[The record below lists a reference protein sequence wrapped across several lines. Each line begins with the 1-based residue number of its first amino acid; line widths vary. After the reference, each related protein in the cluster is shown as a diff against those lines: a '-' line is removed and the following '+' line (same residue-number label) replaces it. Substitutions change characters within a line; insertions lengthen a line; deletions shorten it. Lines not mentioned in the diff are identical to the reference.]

1 MVGVQRGLLILVA
14 SGALA
19 VTSHLNPGGVS
30 PAKRDSGQK
39 VTNVAYSVT
48 EKEAYLAADQLG
60 WIRPGL
66 KFTIAGVTNV
76 AAGQKPIVEFYI
88 TDNMNQPIDRKGE
101 VTPGV
106 VSIRFTVATWDGHYY
121 KNQIVVNGN
130 PSRDTAGTFQDLEI
144 GHYKYTFTNAMPST
158 FDATKPATLFAGAN
172 RNMTDTLGKTYYIN
186 VFKDFV
192 PTTGAAATTW
202 GATTTAACQKCHDPL
217 ALHGGNYRE
226 AKTCALCHNPNNMTS
241 ATNKVFNGISYW
253 HLVHSSQDSEVG
265 PITYP
270 QDVRSCDTCHDAS
283 AANGG
288 VWYTYP
294 SRQAC
299 GGCHTNINWTTGEG
313 HSAGAQAD
321 DSACASCHPPQGTTE
336 YDSSIKNAHM
346 LPWESSQ
353 VRGLKVTITS
363 VTNAVPG
370 QKPTVKFAV
379 TDGKGNKLDPK
390 TFGSNINVLFGGNTT
405 DYYFIPGTV
414 RERADGATY
423 DAATGV
429 ATMTMKTALPSDANG
444 TWTFTMECRETVT
457 LTRADGTTFTY
468 QYGADNPIYNA
479 AVTGTTVTPRRT
491 VVSLTKCNAC
501 HDKLFNL
508 FSHGGQRRVIEEC
521 IICHNAK
528 ADDSSRRPADGS
540 KNPAESISMA
550 RMIHRI
556 HTGEELYQDYTVYGF
571 GGNPTNFNEVLYP
584 GDRRNCLG
592 CHTNTASYNLPAAK
606 GALNVVTQRDYFTP
620 QGPGTA
626 ACLGCHDNR
635 DAVAHAYLM
644 TSPFGESCGT
654 CHGANADLSATQV
667 HAR

>member
-76 AAGQKPIVEFYI
+76 AASQKPIVEFYI

-158 FDATKPATLFAGAN
+158 FDSTKPATLFAGAN

-192 PTTGAAATTW
+192 PSTGAAATTW

-226 AKTCALCHNPNNMTS
+226 AKTCALCHNPLNMTTAS
-241 ATNKVFNGISYW
+241 NKEFNGLSFW
-253 HLVHSSQDSEVG
+253 HRIHSNQDEEIG
-265 PITYP
+265 EITYP
-270 QDVRSCDTCHDAS
+270 QLVQKCETCHDK
-283 AANGG
+283 AAPAGS

-294 SRQAC
+294 SREAC
-299 GGCHTNINWTTGEG
+299 GGCHTYINWTTGEG
-313 HSAGAQAD
+313 HPAGAQAD
-321 DSACASCHPPQGTTE
+321 DSACATCHPPQGTAE
-336 YDSSIKNAHM
+336 WDASIKGAHT
-346 LPWESSQ
+346 LPSDSTQ
-353 VRGLKVTITS
+353 LQGLVLTLVSITD
-363 VTNAVPG
+363 TAPG
-370 QKPTVKFAV
+370 AKPTVKFKL
-379 TDGKGNKLDPK
+379 TDGKGNILKPTPAVSSL
-390 TFGSNINVLFGGNTT
+390 SLVLGGNTA
-405 DYYFIPGTV
+405 DYSLFPVISQSGLTAAHDP
-414 RERADGATY
+414 
-423 DAATGV
+423 ATGV
-429 ATMTMKTALPSDANG
+429 NTYTFTTALPTSAKG
-444 TWTFTMECRETVT
+444 TWTLSASARRTVT
-457 LTRADGTTFTY
+457 LNNADGTTRTY
-468 QYGADNPIYNA
+468 TEGAMNPILNFSVDGS
-479 AVTGTTVTPRRT
+479 AVVARR
-491 VVSLTKCNAC
+491 VAVDLAKCNAC
-501 HDKLFNL
+501 HYRLATT
-508 FSHGGQRRVIEEC
+508 FSHGGQRIAIQFCVM
-521 IICHNAK
+521 CHNANSS
-528 ADDSSRRPADGS
+528 DSSRRPADGS
-540 KNPAESISMA
+540 ANPAESVQMA

-556 HTGEELYQDYTVYGF
+556 HTGEELYQDYIVYGNA
-571 GGNPTNFNEVLYP
+571 GTPNSFNEVTYP
-584 GDRRNCLG
+584 GDRRNCLA

-606 GALNVVTQRDYFTP
+606 GALNVVTLRDYFTP